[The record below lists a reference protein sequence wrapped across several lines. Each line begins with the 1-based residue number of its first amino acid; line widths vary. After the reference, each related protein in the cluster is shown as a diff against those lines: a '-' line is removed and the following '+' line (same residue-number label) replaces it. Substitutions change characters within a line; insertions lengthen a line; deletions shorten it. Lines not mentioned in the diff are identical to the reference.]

1 MVEVVEIVV
10 IVATAV
16 VKVIVVDTVVDTVAT
31 KVDTLEEAV
40 VFNVASRVTLLGIVS
55 EVKGLAEEVV
65 DTQMVVVVMV
75 MVTLC

>member
-1 MVEVVEIVV
+1 MAMV
-10 IVATAV
+10 V